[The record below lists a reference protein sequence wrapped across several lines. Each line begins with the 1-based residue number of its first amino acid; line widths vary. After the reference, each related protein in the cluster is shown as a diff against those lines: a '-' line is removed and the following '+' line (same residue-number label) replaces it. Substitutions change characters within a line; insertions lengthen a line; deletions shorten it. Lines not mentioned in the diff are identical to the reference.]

1 MSELPSSAKIVIVG
15 GGIVGCSVAYHL
27 GKMGFTDVLLL
38 EQGKLTCG
46 STWHAAGL
54 IGQLRTSA
62 NITQLLG
69 YSVELYDRL
78 EKETGLATGWK
89 RNGGLRLACNPER
102 WTEVKRQ
109 ATTATSFGL
118 EMHLL
123 TAKEAQELWPLM
135 QVDDVVGAA
144 FLPTDGQ
151 ASPSDIAM
159 SLAKGARQNGVTI
172 AEEVKVTEIEVEA
185 GRVRAVATD
194 KGRMTCEKVV
204 ICAGQW
210 SREIGRKTGV
220 NIPLV
225 SVQHQYLITETIDGV
240 MPSLPTLRDPDR
252 LTYWK
257 EEVGGL
263 VMGGYEP
270 NPKPWAIDGLPGR
283 FEFQLLDDDL
293 EQFEPL
299 LELAAGRV
307 PAMQSVGIKQF
318 INGPESFTP
327 DGNFV
332 LGEAPEVRGIF
343 VGAGFNAF
351 GIAAGG
357 GAGMA
362 LAEWVANGAPPF
374 DLWPVDIRRFGKH
387 HLDTSW
393 VRTRTLE
400 AYAKHYTMAWPFEE
414 HQSGRPLR
422 RSPLYDRLNAQGACF
437 GEKLGWER
445 PNWFANLASGEK
457 AEDHYS
463 YERQNWF
470 DAVGREHAAC
480 RERVVVFDQSSFAKF
495 ILVGPDAEAALSW
508 ISANDVAKPP
518 GYLVYTQ
525 MLNDRGG
532 IECDLTVGRLSQTE
546 YYIVT
551 GTGFATH
558 DFDWISRSIPDGL
571 DARLIDVTSS
581 HAVLSVMG
589 PRSRDVL
596 RGLTEHD
603 MSNAGFPFGRVKRI
617 TLAGAPVLALRVTYV
632 GELGFEL
639 HIPVEFALS
648 VYDALMAAGQL
659 HGIANAGYRAIESL
673 RLEKGY
679 RSWSAEIGPDHS
691 PLVAG
696 LAWAV
701 KLKSDTPFQGRAAL
715 EAQATRPLPR
725 LLAGFTTDPSI
736 VLLGRETIY
745 RDGKCV
751 GWLTSGGHGYTVGR
765 SIGYGYVREPEN
777 GVDRDRVLSGHYE
790 LEVAMMRVPAEI
802 FLDPLYDPTMSRIRS

>member
-15 GGIVGCSVAYHL
+15 GGIIGCSVAYHL
-27 GKMGFTDVLLL
+27 GKMALTDVLLL
-38 EQGKLTCG
+38 EQGKLTSG

-54 IGQLRTSA
+54 VGQLRTSA

-78 EKETGLATGWK
+78 EQETALATGWK

-123 TAKEAQELWPLM
+123 SPKEAQDLWPLM

-151 ASPSDIAM
+151 ASPSDITM

-172 AEEVKVTEIEVEA
+172 AEGVKVTDTEIEG
-185 GRVRAVATD
+185 GRVRAVITN
-194 KGRMTCEKVV
+194 KGRIGCEKVV

-210 SREIGRKTGV
+210 SREIGRKAGV
-220 NIPLV
+220 NIPLA
-225 SVQHQYLITETIDGV
+225 SVQHQYLITEPIAGV
-240 MPSLPTLRDPDR
+240 TRDLPTLRDPDR

-270 NPKPWAIDGLPGR
+270 NPMPWALEGLPDR
-283 FEFQLLDDDL
+283 FEFQLLEDDL
-293 EQFEPL
+293 EHFEPL

-307 PAMQSVGIKQF
+307 PAMQSAGIKEF

-327 DGNFV
+327 DGNFI

-351 GIAAGG
+351 GIASGG

-362 LAEWVANGAPPF
+362 LAEWVAKGEPPY
-374 DLWPVDIRRFGKH
+374 DLWPVDIRRFGRN
-387 HLDTSW
+387 HLDTNW

-414 HQSGRPLR
+414 YRLGRPLR
-422 RSPLYDRLNAQGACF
+422 RSPLYDRLKTAGACF

-445 PNWFANLASGEK
+445 PNWFAGLTGCATPV
-457 AEDHYS
+457 DHYS

-470 DAVGREHAAC
+470 DAVGREHKAV
-480 RERVVVFDQSSFAKF
+480 RERVAVFDQTSFAKF
-495 ILVGPDAEAALSW
+495 LLAGRDAEEALSW
-508 ISANDVAKPP
+508 IAANDVARPP
-518 GYLVYTQ
+518 GCVVYTQ

-532 IECDLTVGRLSQTE
+532 IECDLTVGRLSPTE

-558 DFDWISRSIPDGL
+558 DFGWISRSIPDGL
-571 DARLIDVTSS
+571 DARLIDVTSAN
-581 HAVLSVMG
+581 AVLSVMG
-589 PRSRDVL
+589 PRSRDL
-596 RGLTEHD
+596 LQELTEHD
-603 MSNAGFPFGRVKRI
+603 MSNAGFPFGRVKQI
-617 TLAGAPVLALRVTYV
+617 TLAGAPMLALRLTYV
-632 GELGFEL
+632 GELGWEL
-639 HIPVEFALS
+639 HIPVEFAPN
-648 VYDALMAAGQL
+648 VYDALMAAGQP

-679 RSWSAEIGPDHS
+679 RAWGAEIGPDHS
-691 PLVAG
+691 PL
-696 LAWAV
+696 LASLGWAV
-701 KLKSDTPFQGRAAL
+701 KLKSATPFQGRAAL
-715 EAQATRPLPR
+715 EAQAAKRLPR
-725 LLAGFTTDPSI
+725 MLAGFTTDPSI

-745 RDGKCV
+745 RNGKRV
-751 GWLTSGGHGYTVGR
+751 GWLASGGYGYTVGR
-765 SIGYGYVREPEN
+765 SIGYGYVRDPEN
-777 GVDRDRVLSGHYE
+777 GVDRTSVLSGRYE
-790 LEVAMMRVPAEI
+790 LEVATMRVPAEV
-802 FLDPLYDPTMSRIRS
+802 FLNPLYDPTNTRIKS

>member
-15 GGIVGCSVAYHL
+15 GGIIGCSVAYHL
-27 GKMGFTDVLLL
+27 GKMGLTDVLLL
-38 EQGKLTCG
+38 EQGKLTSG

-54 IGQLRTSA
+54 VGQLRTSA

-78 EKETGLATGWK
+78 EQETGLATGWK
-89 RNGGLRLACNPER
+89 RNGGLRLACTPER
-102 WTEVKRQ
+102 WTEVRRQ

-123 TAKEAQELWPLM
+123 TAKEAQDLWPLM

-151 ASPSDIAM
+151 ASPSDITM
-159 SLAKGARQNGVTI
+159 SLAKGARNAGVI
-172 AEEVKVTEIEVEA
+172 IREGVRVTGVEVED

-194 KGRMTCEKVV
+194 EGRIACDKLV

-210 SREIGRKTGV
+210 SRELGRMAGV

-225 SVQHQYLITETIDGV
+225 SVQHQYLITDRIEGV
-240 MPSLPTLRDPDR
+240 TPNLPTLRDPDR

-270 NPKPWAIDGLPGR
+270 NPKPWAMDGLPDR
-283 FEFQLLDDDL
+283 FEFQLLEDDL
-293 EQFEPL
+293 EHFEPL

-307 PAMQSVGIKQF
+307 PAMQSAGIKEF

-327 DGNFV
+327 DGNFI
-332 LGEAPEVRGIF
+332 LGEAPEARGVF

-351 GIAAGG
+351 GIASAG
-357 GAGMA
+357 GAGMV
-362 LAEWVANGAPPF
+362 LAEWVVKGEPPY
-374 DLWPVDIRRFGKH
+374 DLWPVDIRRFGRN
-387 HLDTSW
+387 HLDPSW

-400 AYAKHYTMAWPFEE
+400 AYAKHYAMAWPFEE

-422 RSPLYDRLNAQGACF
+422 RSPLYDRLKAQGACF

-445 PNWFANLASGEK
+445 PNWFADLANGEMPK
-457 AEDHYS
+457 DIYS

-470 DAVGREHAAC
+470 DAVGREHKAC
-480 RERVVVFDQSSFAKF
+480 RERVAIFDQTSFAKF
-495 ILVGPDAEAALSW
+495 LLVGRDTEAALSW
-508 ISANDVAKPP
+508 IAANDVAKPP
-518 GYLVYTQ
+518 GHLVYTQ
-525 MLNDRGG
+525 MLNGRGG
-532 IECDLTVGRLSQTE
+532 IECDLTVGRLSPSE

-596 RGLTEHD
+596 QGLTEHD
-603 MSNAGFPFGRVKRI
+603 VSNSGFPFGRVKRI
-617 TLAGAPVLALRVTYV
+617 TIAGAPVLALRVTYV
-632 GELGFEL
+632 GEFGFEL
-639 HIPVEFALS
+639 HIPVEFAVS
-648 VYDALMAAGQL
+648 VYDALMAAGRP

-679 RSWSAEIGPDHS
+679 RAWGADIGPDHS

-696 LAWAV
+696 LGWAV
-701 KLKSDTPFQGRAAL
+701 KLKSNTPFQGRAAL
-715 EAQATRPLPR
+715 EAQATKKLPR
-725 LLAGFTTDPSI
+725 LLAGFAADPSI

-745 RDGKCV
+745 RDGKRV
-751 GWLTSGGHGYTVGR
+751 GWLTSGGYGYTVGR
-765 SIGYGYVREPEN
+765 SIGYGYVRDPEN
-777 GVDRDRVLSGHYE
+777 GVDRDKLLSGRYE
-790 LEVAMMRVPAEI
+790 LEVATMRVPAEI
-802 FLDPLYDPTMSRIRS
+802 FFDPLYDPTMSRIKS

>member
-1 MSELPSSAKIVIVG
+1 MSALPSSAKIVIIG

-27 GKMGFTDVLLL
+27 GKMGITDVLLL
-38 EQGKLTCG
+38 ERGRLTCG

-54 IGQLRTSA
+54 VGQLRTSA

-69 YSVELYDRL
+69 YSVALYDRL

-123 TAKEAQELWPLM
+123 SPKEAQELWPLM

-151 ASPSDIAM
+151 ASPSDITM
-159 SLAKGARQNGVTI
+159 SLAKGARSAGVTI
-172 AEEVKVTEIEVEA
+172 IEGVAVAGTNAEG
-185 GRVRAVATD
+185 GRVRAVVTD
-194 KGRMTCEKVV
+194 QGRIACDKLV

-210 SREIGRKTGV
+210 SRDLGRMAGV

-225 SVQHQYLITETIDGV
+225 PVQHQYLITEAIDGV
-240 MPSLPTLRDPDR
+240 TPNLPTLRDPDR

-270 NPKPWAIDGLPGR
+270 NAKPWAMNGLPDR
-283 FEFQLLDDDL
+283 FEFQLLEDDL
-293 EQFEPL
+293 EHFEPL
-299 LELAAGRV
+299 LELAIGRV
-307 PAMQSVGIKQF
+307 PAMQTAGIKQF

-327 DGNFV
+327 DGNFI
-332 LGEAPEVRGIF
+332 LGETPEMRGIF

-362 LAEWVANGAPPF
+362 LAEWVGKGEPPF
-374 DLWPVDIRRFGKH
+374 DLWPVDIRRFGKN

-400 AYAKHYTMAWPFEE
+400 AYAKHYTMAWPHEE
-414 HQSGRPLR
+414 YRSGRPLR
-422 RSPLYDRLNAQGACF
+422 RSPLYDRLKGEGACF
-437 GEKLGWER
+437 GDKLGWER
-445 PNWFANLASGEK
+445 PNWFADLVSGEE
-457 AEDHYS
+457 AEDRYS
-463 YERQNWF
+463 YQRQNWF
-470 DAVGREHAAC
+470 DAVGREHKAA
-480 RERVVVFDQSSFAKF
+480 RERVVLFDQTSFAKF
-495 ILVGPDAEAALSW
+495 LLVGHDAEKALSW
-508 ISANDVAKPP
+508 IAASDVAKPP
-518 GYLVYTQ
+518 GHLVYTQ
-525 MLNDRGG
+525 MLNDHGG
-532 IECDLTVGRLSQTE
+532 IECDLTVSRLSETE

-558 DFDWISRSIPDGL
+558 DFDWISHSIPEGL

-581 HAVLSVMG
+581 SAVLSVMG

-596 RGLTEHD
+596 QTLTEHD
-603 MSNAGFPFGRVKRI
+603 VGNAAFPFGRAERI
-617 TLAGAPVLALRVTYV
+617 TLAGAPLLALRVTYV

-648 VYDALMAAGQL
+648 VYDALMAAGQE

-679 RSWSAEIGPDHS
+679 RAWDADIGPDHS

-696 LAWAV
+696 LAWAT
-701 KLKSDTPFQGRAAL
+701 KLKSNKPFRGRDAL
-715 EAQATRPLPR
+715 EAQARDKLPR
-725 LLAGFTTDPSI
+725 LLAGFTANPSV

-745 RDGKCV
+745 RDGKRV
-751 GWLTSGGHGYTVGR
+751 GWLTSGGYGYTVGR
-765 SIGYGYVREPEN
+765 PIGYGYVRDPEN
-777 GVDRDRVLSGHYE
+777 GVDREMVLSGHYE
-790 LEVAMMRVPAEI
+790 LEVATVRVPAEV
-802 FLDPLYDPTMSRIRS
+802 FLEPLYDPTMSRIKS

>member
-1 MSELPSSAKIVIVG
+1 MSALPSSAKIVIVG

-27 GKMGFTDVLLL
+27 GKIGLTDVLLL
-38 EQGKLTCG
+38 ERGKLTCG

-54 IGQLRTSA
+54 VGQLRTSA
-62 NITQLLG
+62 NVTQLLG
-69 YSVELYDRL
+69 YSVSLYDRL
-78 EKETGLATGWK
+78 EQETELATGWK

-123 TAKEAQELWPLM
+123 SPKEAQGLWPLM

-151 ASPSDIAM
+151 ASPSDITM
-159 SLAKGARQNGVTI
+159 SLAKGARAAGVTI
-172 AEEVKVTEIEVEA
+172 IEGVSVTGIDVEG
-185 GRVRAVATD
+185 GRLRAVVTD
-194 KGRMTCEKVV
+194 QGRIACDKLV

-210 SREIGRKTGV
+210 SRDLGRMAGV

-225 SVQHQYLITETIDGV
+225 PVQHQYLITEAIDGV
-240 MPSLPTLRDPDR
+240 TPSLPTLRDPDR

-270 NPKPWAIDGLPGR
+270 NPKPWAVDGLPDR
-283 FEFQLLDDDL
+283 FEFQLLEDDL
-293 EQFEPL
+293 EHFEPL
-299 LELAAGRV
+299 LELAIGRV
-307 PAMQSVGIKQF
+307 PAMQTAGVKEF

-327 DGNFV
+327 DGNFI
-332 LGEAPEVRGIF
+332 LGEAPDVPGIY

-362 LAEWVANGAPPF
+362 LAEWVAKGEPPF
-374 DLWPVDIRRFGKH
+374 DLWPVDIRRFGKNQ
-387 HLDTSW
+387 LDTSW

-400 AYAKHYTMAWPFEE
+400 AYAKHYTMAWPYEE
-414 HQSGRPLR
+414 YRSGRSLR
-422 RSPLYDRLNAQGACF
+422 RSPLYDRLKGDGACF

-445 PNWFANLASGEK
+445 PNWFADLARGEK
-457 AEDHYS
+457 AEERYS
-463 YERQNWF
+463 YQRQNWF
-470 DAVGREHAAC
+470 DAVGREHKAC
-480 RERVVVFDQSSFAKF
+480 RERIAVFDQTSFAKF
-495 ILVGPDAEAALSW
+495 LMVGRHTEQALSW
-508 ISANDVAKPP
+508 IAAGDVMKPS
-518 GYLVYTQ
+518 GHLVYTQ
-525 MLNDRGG
+525 MLNDQGG
-532 IECDLTVGRLSQTE
+532 IECDLTVSRLSETE

-558 DFDWISRSIPDGL
+558 DFDWIVRSIPEGL

-581 HAVLSVMG
+581 SAVLSVMG

-596 RGLTEHD
+596 QTLTEYD
-603 MSNAGFPFGRVKRI
+603 MSNAAFPFGRATRI
-617 TLAGAPVLALRVTYV
+617 ALAGAPVLALRVTYV

-639 HIPVEFALS
+639 HIPVEFALT
-648 VYDALMAAGQL
+648 VYDALMAAGRT

-679 RSWSAEIGPDHS
+679 RSWGADIGPDYS

-696 LAWAV
+696 LAWAT
-701 KLKSDTPFQGRAAL
+701 KLKSNTSFRGRAAL
-715 EAQATRPLPR
+715 EAQAAKPLRR
-725 LLAGFTTDPSI
+725 LLAGFTTDASI

-745 RDGKCV
+745 RDGRRV
-751 GWLTSGGHGYTVGR
+751 GWLTSGGYGYTVGR
-765 SIGYGYVREPEN
+765 SIGYGYVRDPEN
-777 GVDRDRVLSGHYE
+777 GVDRDMVLSGDYE
-790 LEVAMMRVPAEI
+790 LEVATIRVPAEV
-802 FLDPLYDPTMSRIRS
+802 FLEPLYDPAMARIKG